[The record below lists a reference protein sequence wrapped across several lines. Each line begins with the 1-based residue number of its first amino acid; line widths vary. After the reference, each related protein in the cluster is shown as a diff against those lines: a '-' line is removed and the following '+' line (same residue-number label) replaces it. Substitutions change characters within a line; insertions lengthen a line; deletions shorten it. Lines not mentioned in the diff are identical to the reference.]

1 MLLRNSLILIV
12 TIVGFSINS
21 YCQDLI
27 PYRVGNKWGFADDK
41 GKLVYEAEYDSVG
54 VFERNKTLKTYGSMV
69 YKGERSTYINKT
81 NKPIFDANY
90 KNIYHIYREWIIA
103 KDNNDELRLF
113 DSSLMKFSDFT
124 FDDYHAEYDFLIVEK
139 EGKIG
144 VIDSK
149 SEIIIPLEYDQIIY
163 TNFNDCS
170 INYDDYQNH
179 KLSDFNLENKEG
191 LLYLDGEK
199 LSEDKDLLLAV
210 VINDRVTKRVLKLVR
225 QKIVEDE
232 DDEIYF
238 STIESTEAYSE
249 NSNPLLEKISKKENL
264 VFTECN
270 DKIKACIYKKDYKY
284 GIYNIKTNSFSELF
298 DKIESISNYNVYKVK
313 KDGKQGVIDKDF
325 KELMPIKYSYLS
337 VDYKSGYLI
346 TSSFYKTESMT
357 DSKYDYYNLK
367 TNRYFIKDCDFLYGG
382 YIRKSSESGVFY
394 IAVNKNNT
402 IFYVNENGIKYI
414 QK

>member
-1 MLLRNSLILIV
+1 
-12 TIVGFSINS
+12 
-21 YCQDLI
+21 
-27 PYRVGNKWGFADDK
+27 
-41 GKLVYEAEYDSVG
+41 
-54 VFERNKTLKTYGSMV
+54 
-69 YKGERSTYINKT
+69 
-81 NKPIFDANY
+81 
-90 KNIYHIYREWIIA
+90 
-103 KDNNDELRLF
+103 
-113 DSSLMKFSDFT
+113 MKFSDFT